1 MQNHR
6 TEDMPMETIY
16 IVEIKNGGKTF
27 RHYKHTLAGALREK
41 KDYSSK
47 VDSLRIFECSLTI
60 GKEITGD

>member
-1 MQNHR
+1 
-6 TEDMPMETIY
+6 METIY